1 MAAEGAAAA
10 NNEMAAV
17 VMQVQKM
24 VAQHAGG
31 GIRGIGRIFKNLDHF
46 GKNRLDKNDLK
57 DGLRDYKL
65 KFTNDQIDLLIKAFD
80 RSASG
85 TVNYDDFLIGVRG
98 EMTAPRVAV
107 AKRAFAIMDRD
118 KSGVIDLDD
127 IRGTYSAQS
136 DPRVMKGQLTEDEV
150 LQEFL
155 NVFEGAGGNKDGKVT
170 MDEWLDYY
178 KAVSSSVD
186 TDDYF
191 VEMVQRAWKMD
202 EYGKAVP
209 KGERM

>member
-1 MAAEGAAAA
+1 MAAEPAGA

-31 GIRGIGRIFKNLDHF
+31 GIRGIARIFKNLDHF

-65 KFTNDQIDLLIKAFD
+65 KFSNEQIDMLIKAFD
-80 RSASG
+80 RNGGG

-98 EMTAPRVAV
+98 EMSAPRIAV
-107 AKRAFAIMDRD
+107 AKRAFAIMDKD

-127 IRGTYSAQS
+127 IRGTYSAKL
-136 DPRVMKGQLTEDEV
+136 DPRVIKGELTEDDV

-155 NVFEGAGGNKDGKVT
+155 NVFEGGGGNKDGKIT

-202 EYGKAVP
+202 EYGKAVA
-209 KGERM
+209 KGERL